1 VVEDRGLSFAGLLR
15 QLRAGTRL
23 TQEELAETAGIS
35 TRAVSDLERGVNR
48 TARKDTAVL
57 LAGALRL
64 EGPVRELFIAA
75 ARGRALAGDV
85 LAARPQAAPMKALG
99 AGVAAAGMAGGH
111 GLPPALTSFVGR
123 SSELG
128 EVGDLLA
135 RYRLVTVTG
144 PGGVG
149 KTRLAGEAARKVAGR
164 FAEGVWLA
172 ELAPIRDVQGVD
184 DAVAAVFSV
193 TARFGQSTR
202 EALVEFL
209 RSKQLL
215 LVLDN
220 CEHLLEGAA
229 ELAGV
234 LARSCERLVIL
245 ATSREGLGIEGER
258 LVPVPPL
265 GVPGAGADLAAIT
278 DAEAVRL
285 FAERAAAV
293 KPSFAVTAGN
303 AAAVAAVVRRLDGM
317 ALAIELA
324 AARVQALTP
333 AELARRLE
341 RSFAVLAARRR
352 GAVERHQTLRATI
365 DWSFQLLAA
374 PEQVLLC
381 RLAVFAGGCTLQAVE
396 AVCGGEGIEPDA
408 VFELLAILVARSL
421 VVAKEHGP
429 QTRYRL
435 LETIRQYGEQRLN
448 ESGETERWR
457 ARHAG
462 YYVDLLRQVRDH
474 AHDSREEVFWALR
487 LSTEQ
492 DNLLAAWSWAIG
504 TGNVGTAFRIL
515 AGFASVEIWRTY
527 PLVLPGEA
535 ALELPCANEYPGY
548 PLALAVSAVF
558 ASNRA
563 DVTGAEELC
572 CRAAEANARQ
582 DPPDWRVEATICTA
596 RQNIATTTG
605 AFADAARFAEQAAG
619 IAWEGGDLKEASIEF
634 TIAAVD
640 HVLDGDDSKAVPL
653 ANEALTLARQIGA
666 PALVASGLLAVGLA
680 VAGTDPGQARACLRE
695 SRELST
701 GFGYESAFDLA
712 RATGIAFL
720 IGDWTATLE
729 LGRLA
734 IRGLRW
740 GGDRLRM
747 GLVLSLI
754 AGALAATRPDA
765 AAIIEGAAQAHVVES
780 SRTVQVIN
788 SLVTAALGEERA
800 RELRARGAD
809 MDWEQAVAYTLTQ
822 TTQALDELES
832 ETPP

>member
-1 VVEDRGLSFAGLLR
+1 LR
-15 QLRAGTRL
+15 EWG
-23 TQEELAETAGIS
+23 
-35 TRAVSDLERGVNR
+35 
-48 TARKDTAVL
+48 
-57 LAGALRL
+57 
-64 EGPVRELFIAA
+64 
-75 ARGRALAGDV
+75 
-85 LAARPQAAPMKALG
+85 
-99 AGVAAAGMAGGH
+99 
-111 GLPPALTSFVGR
+111 
-123 SSELG
+123 
-128 EVGDLLA
+128 
-135 RYRLVTVTG
+135 
-144 PGGVG
+144 
-149 KTRLAGEAARKVAGR
+149 
-164 FAEGVWLA
+164 
-172 ELAPIRDVQGVD
+172 
-184 DAVAAVFSV
+184 
-193 TARFGQSTR
+193 
-202 EALVEFL
+202 
-209 RSKQLL
+209 
-215 LVLDN
+215 
-220 CEHLLEGAA
+220 
-229 ELAGV
+229 
-234 LARSCERLVIL
+234 
-245 ATSREGLGIEGER
+245 
-258 LVPVPPL
+258 
-265 GVPGAGADLAAIT
+265 
-278 DAEAVRL
+278 
-285 FAERAAAV
+285 
-293 KPSFAVTAGN
+293 
-303 AAAVAAVVRRLDGM
+303 GM
-317 ALAIELA
+317 AL
-324 AARVQALTP
+324 
-333 AELARRLE
+333 
-341 RSFAVLAARRR
+341 
-352 GAVERHQTLRATI
+352 
-365 DWSFQLLAA
+365 
-374 PEQVLLC
+374 
-381 RLAVFAGGCTLQAVE
+381 
-396 AVCGGEGIEPDA
+396 
-408 VFELLAILVARSL
+408 SL
-421 VVAKEHGP
+421 P
-429 QTRYRL
+429 P
-435 LETIRQYGEQRLN
+435 
-448 ESGETERWR
+448 
-457 ARHAG
+457 HAG